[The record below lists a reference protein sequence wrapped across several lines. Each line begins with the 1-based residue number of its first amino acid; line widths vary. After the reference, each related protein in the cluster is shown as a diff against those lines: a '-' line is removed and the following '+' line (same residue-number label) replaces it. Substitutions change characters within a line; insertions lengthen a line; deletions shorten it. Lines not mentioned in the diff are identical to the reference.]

1 MGTMYYHPPRTS
13 NRSIILFLSTSPRH
27 SLLTLEAFL
36 APSEALLDAT
46 KALLTTSDSDSDSP
60 SRVSWMPFRSVTGG
74 PPRSLEAL
82 QVPRRLFPFPF
93 HAMAL
98 SAPSK
103 KLLTPSEVPQQPS
116 MPSQLPLRPFK
127 LPPKPSHLYFRLFPL
142 PPLIY

>member
-46 KALLTTSDSDSDSP
+46 KALLATSDCP
-60 SRVSWMPFRSVTGG
+60 SRVSRKPFRSVPGG

-82 QVPRRLFPFPF
+82 QIPRRPFPF
-93 HAMAL
+93 LFPLHAIAP
-98 SAPSK
+98 SAPTK
-103 KLLTPSEVPQQPS
+103 NLLTPSEVPRHPP
-116 MPSQLPLRPFK
+116 MPSQLPLRAFQ
-127 LPPKPSHLYFRLFPL
+127 LPPRLYQLLLRPFQLYFLH
-142 PPLIY
+142 